1 MFRPRPFTAAALTLA
16 TVLAGAALTALPAQ
30 ATEAD
35 PFPALPS
42 RVSGPPVTSPA
53 AATDQF
59 IVGLKNRSGIASE
72 AASTSQA
79 AQHAAGALGI
89 GAQYLR
95 PTATGAQVVKTSK
108 RLRAADADA
117 FLAALRS
124 SPDVAY
130 AEPDVVLH
138 TSAAP
143 NDPGYPYQ
151 WPLWDDPAGIRAPA
165 AWDLNRGE
173 GSVVAVVDTGITS
186 HTELNANVL
195 PGYDMMSNPDWAR
208 DGDGRD
214 ANPRDEGDWT
224 GAGECDAETPATNSS
239 WHGTHVAGIIAAVGN
254 NSEGITG
261 VAPAAKILPLRAI
274 GSCGGYTS
282 DVSDSIVWAAGG
294 TVAGVP
300 ANSNRANVIN
310 LSLGATAACS
320 VTQQNAI
327 DFAHNAGTA
336 VVVAGGNA
344 NGPAAE
350 TSPANCQNVISVA
363 AAGRNGARASY
374 SNYGAGID
382 ITAPGGD
389 VDADNSSGIL
399 STANFGTTVPADEA
413 YGYLQGTS
421 VAAPHV
427 AGIAALLMSKM
438 GNTFTPDMVE
448 ARLKAT
454 ARTLPVACP
463 EGCGAGLADANAA
476 LGGYVPPAVSPFADV
491 STGQQFYKE
500 MAWLAGQGI
509 SAGWVDGNG
518 IRTYRPLQPISRD
531 AMAAFL
537 YRLAGSPEYTAPDVS
552 PFADVSTNQQ
562 FYKEMA
568 WLAQR
573 GISTG
578 WVDGNGIRTYH
589 PLDSI
594 NRDAMAAFLYRF
606 AGSPEYT
613 APAVS
618 PFADVSTGQQFYKE
632 MAWLADRWIS
642 TGWTDANGV
651 RSYRPLQ
658 PINRDAMAAFLY
670 RLSFLLD

>member
-1 MFRPRPFTAAALTLA
+1 MFRPRPFAAAALALA
-16 TVLAGAALTALPAQ
+16 TVLPGAALTALPAQ
-30 ATEAD
+30 ATGAA
-35 PFPALPS
+35 PFPELPA
-42 RVSGPPVTSPA
+42 RVSGPPVTPPA

-59 IVGLKNRSGIASE
+59 IVGLRSRNSIASE

-79 AQHAAGALGI
+79 ARQAAGALGI

-108 RLRAADADA
+108 PLPAADATT

-138 TSAAP
+138 PAAAP

-173 GSVVAVVDTGITS
+173 GSVVAVVDTGITP
-186 HTELNANVL
+186 HTDLNGNVL
-195 PGYDMMSNPDWAR
+195 PGYDMMSNPAWAR

-239 WHGTHVAGIIAAVGN
+239 WHGTHVAGIIAAIGN
-254 NSEGITG
+254 NNAGITG
-261 VAPAAKILPLRAI
+261 VAPAAKILPIRAI

-282 DVSDSIVWAAGG
+282 DVADSIIWAAGG

-300 ANSNRANVIN
+300 ANPNRANVVN
-310 LSLGATAACS
+310 LSLGATAPCS

-327 DFAHNAGTA
+327 DFAHNAGAA

-363 AAGRNGARASY
+363 AAGRSGARASY

-399 STANFGTTVPADEA
+399 STANFGTSVPGDEG

-427 AGIAALLMSKM
+427 AGIAALLMSEM
-438 GNTFTPDMVE
+438 GPAFTPDMVE
-448 ARLKAT
+448 ARLKET
-454 ARTLPVACP
+454 ARPLPVACL
-463 EGCGAGLADANAA
+463 EGCGAGLADADAA

-500 MAWLAGQGI
+500 MAWLAEQGI
-509 SAGWVDGNG
+509 STGWVDSNGVRTYRPVQPINRDAMAAFLYRMAKSPEYKAPEVSPFADVSPDQQFYKEMAWLAERKISTGWVDGNG
-518 IRTYRPLQPISRD
+518 VRTYQPLQPINRD

-537 YRLAGSPEYTAPDVS
+537 YRLAGSPAYTSPAAS
-552 PFADVSTNQQ
+552 PFADVS
-562 FYKEMA
+562 A
-568 WLAQR
+568 
-573 GISTG
+573 
-578 WVDGNGIRTYH
+578 
-589 PLDSI
+589 
-594 NRDAMAAFLYRF
+594 
-606 AGSPEYT
+606 
-613 APAVS
+613 
-618 PFADVSTGQQFYKE
+618 GQQFYKE
-632 MAWLADRWIS
+632 MSWLADKGIS
-642 TGWTDANGV
+642 TGWTDGYGV
-651 RSYRPLQ
+651 RTYRPLQ

-670 RLSFLLD
+670 RLSFVLN